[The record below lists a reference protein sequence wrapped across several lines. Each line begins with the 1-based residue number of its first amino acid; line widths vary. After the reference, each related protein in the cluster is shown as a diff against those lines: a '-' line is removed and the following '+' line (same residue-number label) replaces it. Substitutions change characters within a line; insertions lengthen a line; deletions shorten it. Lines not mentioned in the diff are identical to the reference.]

1 MGRARLE
8 AFTLH
13 QTVLGT
19 VPSTVKCYSVNG
31 ATVSESL
38 TNKVPDPELAEAELV
53 TGVQTET
60 SFVSD
65 IDHSSIIII
74 IVTHSRTTT
83 SATEH
88 SHGTRLLLIN
98 IRVAIHYE

>member
-31 ATVSESL
+31 A
-38 TNKVPDPELAEAELV
+38 
-53 TGVQTET
+53 
-60 SFVSD
+60 
-65 IDHSSIIII
+65 
-74 IVTHSRTTT
+74 IVCVCVCVCVLCGCVKARVHVRGLR
-83 SATEH
+83 ACVCV
-88 SHGTRLLLIN
+88 LLC
-98 IRVAIHYE
+98 

>member
-31 ATVSESL
+31 AIHTHRHKGTNNGNDSEHFIMPQSLHFMIWLRLIDSESFL
-38 TNKVPDPELAEAELV
+38 FNLHIFYNKLKPVGPRPYVD
-53 TGVQTET
+53 
-60 SFVSD
+60 
-65 IDHSSIIII
+65 
-74 IVTHSRTTT
+74 R
-83 SATEH
+83 
-88 SHGTRLLLIN
+88 RLI
-98 IRVAIHYE
+98 